1 MKIVFD
7 TNVLISG
14 FLTANGI
21 SQYVFS
27 IGIKRHTVICS
38 EFIFGELEEKLAKKL
53 AVPKEMIEQLVSF
66 LRKRTIVLSVTKSRE
81 IKFADE
87 DDIPVLS
94 LIEASKA
101 NYFITGDRKLLAIKK
116 LGPTLFLSPREAME
130 VL

>member
-14 FLTANGI
+14 FLTTSGI

-27 IGIKRHTVICS
+27 IGIKRHTVVCS
-38 EFIFGELEEKLAKKL
+38 EFILGELEEKLTKKL
-53 AVPKEMIEQLVSF
+53 GAPKELTEQLIAF
-66 LRKRTIVLSVTKSRE
+66 LRKRTVVLSVPRNRE
-81 IKFADE
+81 IKFSDE
-87 DDIPVLS
+87 NDIPVLS

-116 LGPTLFLSPREAME
+116 MGPTLFLSPREALE